1 MIRYVNDIEIKKILD
16 DNQELIMVFAKG
28 LNCGVCQAAE
38 FRINNILAKKYPFLK
53 IYYINIDENPL
64 FRGQHLIFTFPTIML
79 FDSGSEV
86 HRESRIIDFYKLE
99 TAINAFV
106 NDF

>member
-1 MIRYVNDIEIKKILD
+1 MIEYVNDNEIKKILEH
-16 DNQELIMVFAKG
+16 NEELIMVFAKG

-38 FRINNILAKKYPFLK
+38 FRINNILAKKYPNLD
-53 IYYINIDENPL
+53 IYYINIDDNPL

-79 FDSGSEV
+79 FENGLEV

-99 TAINAFV
+99 TVINTFDKS
-106 NDF
+106 N